1 MNLGPRAV
9 VSSVLVAVTV
19 VGAGVALAHAARQ
32 APASLGRCTMALP
45 ATETTVEVQI
55 PDAAD
60 FCELVSQGL
69 AAEVFYAPML
79 VTPDRL
85 WHYPDAALSCR
96 LRYRQTPGRITVH
109 NSPAA
114 CQWLLGLSP
123 GWHPQAVLLRVH
135 PLRAKRISACSGRC
149 AWEDSNLRP
158 TVFETRTKSPC
169 LQHICL

>member
-1 MNLGPRAV
+1 MNLRARAA

-19 VGAGVALAHAARQ
+19 AGADAALAHASPNGRQ
-32 APASLGRCTMALP
+32 TPRIGRCTMALP

-69 AAEVFYAPML
+69 AWEVFYAPML
-79 VTPDRL
+79 VTGRL

-96 LRYRQTPGRITVH
+96 LRYRQTADRIAVH
-109 NSPAA
+109 NSAAA
-114 CQWLLGLSP
+114 CQWLLGLSA
-123 GWHPQAVLLRVH
+123 GWHPEAVLLRVRV
-135 PLRAKRISACSGRC
+135 LRAKRVSACSRRC

-158 TVFETRTKSPC
+158 TA
-169 LQHICL
+169 

>member
-1 MNLGPRAV
+1 MPIRRRIVMNLGARAA

-19 VGAGVALAHAARQ
+19 ASTGVALAHAGRQ
-32 APASLGRCTMALP
+32 VAKVGRCTMAVP

-69 AAEVFYAPML
+69 AAEVFYARML

-85 WHYPDAALSCR
+85 WHYPGATLSCR
-96 LRYRQTPGRITVH
+96 LRYRQTADRIAVH

-114 CQWLLGLSP
+114 CQWLLGLSA
-123 GWHPQAVLLRVH
+123 GWHPDLVLLRVH
-135 PLRAKRISACSGRC
+135 PVRARRI
-149 AWEDSNLRP
+149 
-158 TVFETRTKSPC
+158 
-169 LQHICL
+169 